1 MLQRR
6 AQLHEILPN
15 GPLGDQTLLLL
26 EMFDHPGQVPGVRQ
40 LQHDVQLVVL
50 DEGGEVFDD
59 VGVVKLLQELNLLH
73 AVQPRLAVHHL
84 EDLHLLEGDGPVI
97 VRGPGAVHHAELAL
111 TDLAVDA
118 EVLRWEGFDILVNLT
133 ESNQMIILTKLS
145 EDVLQEKN

>member
-1 MLQRR
+1 MFQRR
-6 AQLHEILPN
+6 AKLDEIFPN
-15 GPLGDQTLLLL
+15 CPLRNQPFLFL
-26 EMFDHPGQVPGVRQ
+26 EVFDHPGQVPGVRQ

-111 TDLAVDA
+111 ADLLVDA
-118 EVLRWEGFDILVNLT
+118 EAGQGPVPA
-133 ESNQMIILTKLS
+133 
-145 EDVLQEKN
+145 